1 MTPDPDR
8 LAHGGAIS
16 RRSLLKIIAAVGG
29 VSALGISAGC
39 ATPTGLPGPG
49 TVP

>member
-8 LAHGGAIS
+8 LARGGAVS

-29 VSALGISAGC
+29 SALGISGC
-39 ATPTGLPGPG
+39 ATRPDCP
-49 TVP
+49 VPAP